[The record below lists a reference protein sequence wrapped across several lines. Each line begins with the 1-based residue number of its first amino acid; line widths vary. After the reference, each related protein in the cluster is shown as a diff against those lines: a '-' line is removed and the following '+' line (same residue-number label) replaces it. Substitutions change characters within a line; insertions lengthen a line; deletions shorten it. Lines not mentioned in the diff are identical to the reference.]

1 MRGASGAVTKHRH
14 HGGGGGRREQGPEGR
29 SHRLPPRLVQ
39 DSRAL
44 LAQVQ
49 GGPREQARGH
59 RAVRRGGG
67 LVLERER
74 DAAADRVL
82 QGCGPHRGAFKP
94 NLTSTTPTRDHRGPP
109 PTDRPLFYFFI
120 APIRKRHKLFW
131 TVLEDESCQSLIRHS
146 LTVPPYPPRPR
157 TDDEPAG

>member
-44 LAQVQ
+44 LAEVQ

-94 NLTSTTPTRDHRGPP
+94 NLTSTTPTQDHRRPS
-109 PTDRPLFYFFI
+109 PTDRPLFFHRPDPQTSQNLDGPRGRVLSI
-120 APIRKRHKLFW
+120 AH
-131 TVLEDESCQSLIRHS
+131 DHS
-146 LTVPPYPPRPR
+146 LTIQPRPPRPR